1 MFYCGH
7 APCFTWLW
15 ESKTM
20 DKNLHTILWMTLAVG
35 ICLAGCGGGSSSSGS
50 GYSGPAKTLTWAPPT
65 AYTDNTSLNPATD
78 LDVIEVYVK
87 QDGNFTGSD
96 SAMAAIQ
103 AVDPNTGL
111 VNTSFNLSNLSPFL
125 PANVTLYVSVRAVA
139 NNGLKSDFSQTA
151 TFSF

>member
-1 MFYCGH
+1 
-7 APCFTWLW
+7 
-15 ESKTM
+15 M

-35 ICLAGCGGGSSSSGS
+35 ICLAGCGGGGGSSSGG

-65 AYTDNTSLNPATD
+65 AYTDNTVLDPASD

-87 QDGNFTGSD
+87 EDGIFTDSD

-103 AVDPNTGL
+103 AVDPSTGL

-125 PANVTLYVSVRAVA
+125 PDNVVLYVSVRAVA
-139 NNGLKSDFSQTA
+139 NSGLKSDFSQSA